1 MKTAREKLAF
11 LETVDWTPL
20 CNKLCRESRKR
31 IKRVAN
37 KVARQARKNEI
48 KLL

>member
-1 MKTAREKLAF
+1 MKTAKEKLVF
-11 LETVDWTPL
+11 LETLDWTPL

-31 IKRVAN
+31 IKRVAS

-48 KLL
+48 RL